1 MTDAESL
8 PPATLLA
15 GLRCWVLDLDGT
27 LTFPVHDF
35 DAIRRELGIA
45 EGRPILEELEQRPPE
60 EARELHRRLQTLEAE
75 LATTVRPRPGCRALL
90 ESLVERDCRLGIL
103 TRNSRSNA
111 LVSLERIGVADLF
124 DPEDVLGRDQ
134 ARPKPDPDGILQLL
148 RRWRAGPGNAVMV
161 GDFSMD
167 LEAGRR
173 AGVRT
178 IHLDPDGDCPWPE
191 LADLHVRSLEELIP
205 PASGVS

>member
-1 MTDAESL
+1 MAGAETGS
-8 PPATLLA
+8 PAALLA
-15 GLRCWVLDLDGT
+15 GLRCWVFDLDGT

-45 EGRPILEELEQRPPE
+45 EGRPILEELARRPPE
-60 EARELHRRLQTLEAE
+60 EARDLHRRLEALEAE
-75 LATTVRPRPGCRALL
+75 PARTVRPRPGCRALL
-90 ESLVERDCRLGIL
+90 EALVERDRRLGIL
-103 TRNSRSNA
+103 TRNSRRNA
-111 LVSLERIGVADLF
+111 LASLEHIGVADLF

-148 RRWRAGPGNAVMV
+148 RHWRAGPREAVMV

-191 LADLHVRSLEELIP
+191 LTDLHVRSLEELIP
-205 PASGVS
+205 PADGYS